1 MMMKVGGKGRQ
12 MDLDAPV
19 SPRDDRRPSPTGPSA
34 ILVDDLTFTYS
45 GQSKPAVERV
55 SFSVERGEIFG
66 LLGPSGAGKS
76 TLQKVLTRQQRRF
89 AGSVQV
95 LGKPLAAW
103 GQDYFEAIG
112 VGFELPNH
120 YVKFTAVENLRFF
133 ASLYRRKSSDPLA
146 LLALVGLKDAAHK
159 KVETFSKGM
168 RMRLNFVRA
177 IQHDPEILF
186 LDEPTAGL
194 DPVNA
199 RIIKGVIAD
208 LRSGGKTIVLTTH
221 NMNDV
226 EQLCDRVSFMVGG
239 RFAALDAP
247 EALKAKYGRR
257 SVRVTHGDGV
267 VETDEFPLDGLA
279 DNPRFHAILKAGA
292 VRTLHSQ
299 EASLDQVFSDVTGT
313 SLDLAQEAA

>member
-1 MMMKVGGKGRQ
+1 MDRQ
-12 MDLDAPV
+12 PEKPALPHPEEKA
-19 SPRDDRRPSPTGPSA
+19 SIA
-34 ILVDDLTFTYS
+34 IAVDGLSFRYP
-45 GQSKPAVERV
+45 GQSAPAVDGV
-55 SFSVERGEIFG
+55 SFVVPRGEIFG

-76 TLQKVLTRQQRRF
+76 SLQKVLTRQQRRF
-89 AGSVQV
+89 DGTASV

-120 YVKFTAVENLRFF
+120 YVKFTAVENLAFF
-133 ASLYRRKSSDPLA
+133 ASLYRRKSRDPME
-146 LLALVGLKDAAHK
+146 LLALVGLEKAAHK
-159 KVETFSKGM
+159 KVETYSKGM

-199 RIIKGVIAD
+199 HNIKRLIAGQ
-208 LRSGGKTIVLTTH
+208 RQQGKTVVLTTH

-226 EQLCDRVSFMVGG
+226 DELCDRISFMVAG

-257 SVRVTHGDGV
+257 MIRVTHGRGT
-267 VETDEFPLDGLA
+267 VEADEFALDGLA
-279 DNPRFHAILKAGA
+279 DNARFQTILRAGA

-313 SLDLAQEAA
+313 SLDAAEQAT

>member
-1 MMMKVGGKGRQ
+1 MDRQ
-12 MDLDAPV
+12 PEKPALPHPEEKASIAIAVDALSFRYP
-19 SPRDDRRPSPTGPSA
+19 
-34 ILVDDLTFTYS
+34 
-45 GQSKPAVERV
+45 GQSAPAVDGV
-55 SFSVERGEIFG
+55 SFVVPRGEIFG

-76 TLQKVLTRQQRRF
+76 SLQKVLTRQQRRF
-89 AGSVQV
+89 DGTASV

-120 YVKFTAVENLRFF
+120 YVKFTAVENLAFF
-133 ASLYRRKSSDPLA
+133 ASLYRRKSRDPME
-146 LLALVGLKDAAHK
+146 LLALVGLEKAAHK
-159 KVETFSKGM
+159 KVETYSKGM

-199 RIIKGVIAD
+199 HNIKRLIAGQ
-208 LRSGGKTIVLTTH
+208 RQQGKTVVLTTH

-226 EQLCDRVSFMVGG
+226 DELCDRISFMVAG

-247 EALKAKYGRR
+247 QALKAKYGRR
-257 SVRVTHGDGV
+257 MIRVTHGRGT
-267 VETDEFPLDGLA
+267 VEADEFPLDGLA
-279 DNPRFHAILKAGA
+279 DNARFQTILRAGA

-313 SLDLAQEAA
+313 SLDAAEQAT

>member
-1 MMMKVGGKGRQ
+1 MAVEQSVVSQRPPSDVGH
-12 MDLDAPV
+12 
-19 SPRDDRRPSPTGPSA
+19 A
-34 ILVDDLTFTYS
+34 IRVENLTFRYP
-45 GQSKPAVERV
+45 GQTKPAVRGV
-55 SFSVERGEIFG
+55 SFSVARGEIFG

-89 AGSVQV
+89 EGSVQV
-95 LGKPLAAW
+95 LGKPLADTA
-103 GQDYFEAIG
+103 QDYFETIG

-120 YVKFTAVENLRFF
+120 YVKFTAIENLRFF
-133 ASLYRRKSSDPLA
+133 ASLYRRKSRDPVE
-146 LLALVGLKDAAHK
+146 LLALVGLQDAAHK

-199 RIIKGVIAD
+199 STIKRVIAD
-208 LRSGGKTIVLTTH
+208 LRRAGKTIVLTTH

-226 EQLCDRVSFMVGG
+226 DQLCDRVSFMVAG

-247 EALKAKYGRR
+247 ETLKAKYGRR
-257 SVRVTHGDGV
+257 TIRITHGGDRI
-267 VETDEFPLDGLA
+267 ETDEFPLDGLA
-279 DNPRFHAILKAGA
+279 DNSQFHSILKAGA

-313 SLDLAQEAA
+313 SLDLAEEAA

>member
-1 MMMKVGGKGRQ
+1 MATEQSVISDRSSPF
-12 MDLDAPV
+12 DA
-19 SPRDDRRPSPTGPSA
+19 GHA
-34 ILVDDLTFTYS
+34 ISVEALTFRYP
-45 GQSKPAVERV
+45 GQTRPAVQGV
-55 SFSVERGEIFG
+55 SFSVARGEIFG

-89 AGSVQV
+89 DGSVQV
-95 LGKPLAAW
+95 LGKPLALW
-103 GQDYFEAIG
+103 GQEYFEAIG

-120 YVKFTAVENLRFF
+120 YVKFTAIENLRFF
-133 ASLYRRKSSDPLA
+133 ASLYKRKSRHPQE
-146 LLALVGLKDAAHK
+146 LLALVGLQNAAHK

-199 RIIKGVIAD
+199 STIKRVIAD
-208 LRSGGKTIVLTTH
+208 LRRAGKTIMLTTH
-221 NMNDV
+221 NMTDV
-226 EQLCDRVSFMVGG
+226 DQLCDRVSFMVAG

-247 EALKAKYGRR
+247 ETLKAKYGRR
-257 SVRVTHGDGV
+257 SVRVTHGNDMT
-267 VETDEFPLDGLA
+267 ETDEFPLDGLA
-279 DNPRFHAILKAGA
+279 DNGRFHAILRAGT

-299 EASLDQVFSDVTGT
+299 EASLDEVFRDVTGT
-313 SLDLAQEAA
+313 SLDVAEGAA

>member
-1 MMMKVGGKGRQ
+1 MIVQPSGTSPCEPLGSE
-12 MDLDAPV
+12 APA
-19 SPRDDRRPSPTGPSA
+19 A
-34 ILVDDLTFTYS
+34 ILVGELTFRYP
-45 GQSKPAVERV
+45 GQTRPAVQGV
-55 SFSVERGEIFG
+55 SFSVARGEIFG

-89 AGSVQV
+89 DGSVRI
-95 LGKPLAAW
+95 LGKPLPAW
-103 GQDYFEAIG
+103 GQDYFETIG

-120 YVKFTAVENLRFF
+120 YVKFTAVENLSFF
-133 ASLYRRKSSDPLA
+133 ASLYRRKSRDPLEM
-146 LLALVGLKDAAHK
+146 LALVGLEAAAHS

-177 IQHDPEILF
+177 IQHDPELLF

-199 RIIKGVIAD
+199 RIVKDIIAD
-208 LRSGGKTIVLTTH
+208 LRRAGKTIVLTTH

-226 EQLCDRVSFMVGG
+226 DQLCDRVSFMVAGK
-239 RFAALDAP
+239 FAAIDAP

-257 SVRVTHGDGV
+257 TIRITHGRDDI
-267 VETDEFPLDGLA
+267 ETDEFPLDGLA
-279 DNPRFHAILKAGA
+279 DNARFHAVLRAGA

-299 EASLDQVFSDVTGT
+299 EASLDQVFADVTGT
-313 SLDLAQEAA
+313 SLDLAGEAA

>member
-1 MMMKVGGKGRQ
+1 MDRQ
-12 MDLDAPV
+12 TEKPTPQSPDAQ
-19 SPRDDRRPSPTGPSA
+19 PSTA
-34 ILVDDLTFTYS
+34 IAVDNLSFRYP
-45 GQSKPAVERV
+45 GQSVPAVDGV
-55 SFSVERGEIFG
+55 SFAVLRGEIFG

-89 AGSVQV
+89 DGAASV

-112 VGFELPNH
+112 VGFEMPNH
-120 YVKFTAVENLRFF
+120 YVKFTAVENLAFF
-133 ASLYRRKSSDPLA
+133 ASLYRRKSRDPME
-146 LLALVGLKDAAHK
+146 LLALVGLEKAAHK
-159 KVETFSKGM
+159 KVETYSKGM

-199 RIIKGVIAD
+199 HNIKRLIAEQ
-208 LRSGGKTIVLTTH
+208 RQQGKTVVLTTH

-226 EQLCDRVSFMVGG
+226 DELCDRISFMVAG

-247 EALKAKYGRR
+247 EILKAKYGRR
-257 SVRVTHGDGV
+257 TIRVTHGRDE

-279 DNPRFHAILKAGA
+279 DDARFQAILRAGA

-313 SLDLAQEAA
+313 SLDAAEQAA

>member
-1 MMMKVGGKGRQ
+1 MGGQTEHATPPRPEALTAIAVE
-12 MDLDAPV
+12 DLSFRYP
-19 SPRDDRRPSPTGPSA
+19 
-34 ILVDDLTFTYS
+34 
-45 GQSKPAVERV
+45 GQSAPAVDGV
-55 SFSVERGEIFG
+55 SFAVSRGEIFG

-89 AGSVQV
+89 DGTASV

-112 VGFELPNH
+112 VGFEMPNH
-120 YVKFTAVENLRFF
+120 YVKFTAVENLAFF
-133 ASLYRRKSSDPLA
+133 ASLYRRKSRDPME
-146 LLALVGLKDAAHK
+146 LLALVGLEKAAHK
-159 KVETFSKGM
+159 KVETYSKGM

-199 RIIKGVIAD
+199 HNIKRLIAGQ
-208 LRSGGKTIVLTTH
+208 RQQGKTVVLTTH

-226 EQLCDRVSFMVGG
+226 DELCDRISFMVAG

-247 EALKAKYGRR
+247 QTLKAKYGRR
-257 SVRVTHGDGV
+257 TVRVTHGCDEV
-267 VETDEFPLDGLA
+267 ATDEFALDELA
-279 DNPRFHAILKAGA
+279 DNARFQAILRAGA

-313 SLDLAQEAA
+313 SLIAAEQAA

>member
-1 MMMKVGGKGRQ
+1 MAVEQSVISQRSPSDVGH
-12 MDLDAPV
+12 
-19 SPRDDRRPSPTGPSA
+19 A
-34 ILVDDLTFTYS
+34 IRVENLTFRYP
-45 GQSKPAVERV
+45 GQTKPAVHGV
-55 SFSVERGEIFG
+55 SFSVARGEIFG

-89 AGSVQV
+89 EGSVQV
-95 LGKPLAAW
+95 LGKPLADTA
-103 GQDYFEAIG
+103 QDYFETIG

-120 YVKFTAVENLRFF
+120 YVKFTAIENLRFF
-133 ASLYRRKSSDPLA
+133 ASLYRRKSRDPLE
-146 LLALVGLKDAAHK
+146 LLALVGLQDAAHK

-199 RIIKGVIAD
+199 STIKRMIAD
-208 LRSGGKTIVLTTH
+208 LRRAGKTIVLTTH

-226 EQLCDRVSFMVGG
+226 DQLCDRVSFMVAG

-247 EALKAKYGRR
+247 ETLKAKYGRR
-257 SVRVTHGDGV
+257 TIRITHGGDRI
-267 VETDEFPLDGLA
+267 ETDEFPLDGLA
-279 DNPRFHAILKAGA
+279 DNSQFHSILKAGA

-313 SLDLAQEAA
+313 SLDLAEEAA

>member
-1 MMMKVGGKGRQ
+1 MGGYATDFSANRSVAATVASTAISVG
-12 MDLDAPV
+12 
-19 SPRDDRRPSPTGPSA
+19 S
-34 ILVDDLTFTYS
+34 LTFRYPGMT
-45 GQSKPAVERV
+45 KPTLHGV
-55 SFSVERGEIFG
+55 SFSVARGEIFG

-76 TLQKVLTRQQRRF
+76 TLLKVLTRQERHF
-89 AGSVQV
+89 SGTVQV
-95 LGKPLAAW
+95 LGKALPSW

-120 YVKFTAVENLRFF
+120 YVKFTAVENLSFF
-133 ASLYRRKSSDPLA
+133 ASLYSRKTRTPLE
-146 LLALVGLKDAAHK
+146 LLALVGLEEAAHK

-199 RIIKGVIAD
+199 GTIKRLITD
-208 LRSGGKTIVLTTH
+208 LRNGGKTIVLTTH

-226 EQLCDRVSFMVGG
+226 DQLCDRVSFMVAG
-239 RFAALDAP
+239 RFAALDSP
-247 EALKAKYGRR
+247 EALKARHGRR
-257 SVRVTHGDGV
+257 SVRVTHGHDP
-267 VETDEFPLDGLA
+267 VETDEFALDELA
-279 DNPRFHAILKAGA
+279 DDARFHAILRAGE

-313 SLDLAQEAA
+313 PLHGLEQAA

>member
-1 MMMKVGGKGRQ
+1 MAPEQINKV
-12 MDLDAPV
+12 
-19 SPRDDRRPSPTGPSA
+19 STGTKENPAA
-34 ILVDDLTFTYS
+34 ILVEDLTFRYP
-45 GQSKPAVERV
+45 GQAAPALDRV
-55 SFSVERGEIFG
+55 SFSVARGEIFG

-76 TLQKVLTRQQRRF
+76 TLQRVLTRQQRRF
-89 AGSVQV
+89 DGLVRV
-95 LGKPLAAW
+95 LGKPLADW
-103 GQDYFEAIG
+103 RQDYFEVIG

-133 ASLYRRKSSDPLA
+133 ASLYRRKSRDPLE
-146 LLALVGLKDAAHK
+146 LLALVGLEHAAHK

-194 DPVNA
+194 DPGNA
-199 RIIKGVIAD
+199 RIVKRIVAD
-208 LRSGGKTIVLTTH
+208 LRRAGKTIVLTTH

-226 EQLCDRVSFMVGG
+226 DQLCDRVSFMVTG

-247 EALKAKYGRR
+247 EALKARCGRR
-257 SVRVTHGDGV
+257 TVRVTHGRDTV
-267 VETDEFPLDGLA
+267 DVDEFPLDGLA
-279 DNPRFHAILKAGA
+279 DNRRFQAILRDGT

-313 SLDLAQEAA
+313 SLDPAEEVA

>member
-1 MMMKVGGKGRQ
+1 MASDRPQ
-12 MDLDAPV
+12 PADAP
-19 SPRDDRRPSPTGPSA
+19 DA
-34 ILVDDLTFTYS
+34 IRVEGLSFQYP
-45 GQSKPAVERV
+45 GQARPAVDEV
-55 SFSVERGEIFG
+55 SFTVARGEIFG

-89 AGSVQV
+89 TGQVQV
-95 LGKPLAAW
+95 LGRPIPAW
-103 GQDYFEAIG
+103 GQAYFEAIG

-120 YVKFTAVENLRFF
+120 YVKFTAAENLRFF
-133 ASLYRRKSSDPLA
+133 ASLYRRQSRDPLA
-146 LLALVGLKDAAHK
+146 LLALVGLRDAAHR

-199 RIIKGVIAD
+199 GTIKRLIAE
-208 LRSGGKTIVLTTH
+208 LRRAGKTILLTTH

-226 EQLCDRVSFMVGG
+226 DQLCDRVSFMVGG

-247 EALKAKYGRR
+247 EVLKARYGRR
-257 SVRVTHGDGV
+257 SLRVTHGRGT
-267 VETDEFPLDGLA
+267 VETEEFPLDGLA
-279 DNPRFHAILKAGA
+279 GNARFQAILRAGEL
-292 VRTLHSQ
+292 RTLHSQ

-313 SLDLAQEAA
+313 SLGHAEDAA

>member
-1 MMMKVGGKGRQ
+1 MDRQ
-12 MDLDAPV
+12 PEKPSL
-19 SPRDDRRPSPTGPSA
+19 SRPEEKASIA
-34 ILVDDLTFTYS
+34 IAVDDLSFRYP
-45 GQSKPAVERV
+45 GQSTPAVDGV
-55 SFSVERGEIFG
+55 SFAVPRGEIFG

-89 AGSVQV
+89 DGGASV

-120 YVKFTAVENLRFF
+120 YVKFTAVENLAFF
-133 ASLYRRKSSDPLA
+133 ASLYKHKSRDPME
-146 LLALVGLKDAAHK
+146 LLALVGLEKAAHK
-159 KVETFSKGM
+159 KVETYSKGM

-199 RIIKGVIAD
+199 HNIKRLIAGQ
-208 LRSGGKTIVLTTH
+208 RQQGKTVVLTTH

-226 EQLCDRVSFMVGG
+226 DELCDRISFMVAG

-247 EALKAKYGRR
+247 QTLKAKYGRR
-257 SVRVTHGDGV
+257 TVRVTHGRDDE

-279 DNPRFHAILKAGA
+279 DDARFQSILRAGA

-313 SLDLAQEAA
+313 SLDAAEQAT

>member
-1 MMMKVGGKGRQ
+1 MASEQ
-12 MDLDAPV
+12 P
-19 SPRDDRRPSPTGPSA
+19 DDRSTATQENSVA
-34 ILVDDLTFTYS
+34 IQVEGLTFRYP
-45 GQSKPAVERV
+45 GQAAPALDRV
-55 SFSVERGEIFG
+55 SFSVARGEIFG

-76 TLQKVLTRQQRRF
+76 TLQRVLTRQQRRF
-89 AGSVQV
+89 DGLVRV
-95 LGKPLAAW
+95 LGKPLADW
-103 GQDYFEAIG
+103 RQDYFEVIG

-133 ASLYRRKSSDPLA
+133 ASLYRRKSRDPLQ
-146 LLALVGLKDAAHK
+146 LLALVGLEHAAHK

-199 RIIKGVIAD
+199 RIVKRIVAD
-208 LRSGGKTIVLTTH
+208 LRRAGKTIVLTTH

-226 EQLCDRVSFMVGG
+226 DQLCDRVSFMVAG
-239 RFAALDAP
+239 RFAAVAAP
-247 EALKAKYGRR
+247 EALKARYGRR
-257 SVRVTHGDGV
+257 TVRVTHGRDTV
-267 VETDEFPLDGLA
+267 DVDEFPLDGLA
-279 DNPRFHAILKAGA
+279 DNTRFQAILKDGA

-313 SLDLAQEAA
+313 SLDPAEEVA

>member
-1 MMMKVGGKGRQ
+1 MGRN
-12 MDLDAPV
+12 APHLAAN
-19 SPRDDRRPSPTGPSA
+19 PGAELA
-34 ILVDDLTFTYS
+34 ITPAAISVEALTFRYR
-45 GQSKPAVERV
+45 GQAKPAVDGV
-55 SFSVERGEIFG
+55 SFSVGRGEIFG

-76 TLQKVLTRQQRRF
+76 TLQKVLTRQERHF
-89 AGSVQV
+89 DGTVEV
-95 LGKPLAAW
+95 LGKALPLW

-120 YVKFTAVENLRFF
+120 YVKFTAVENLKFF
-133 ASLYRRKSSDPLA
+133 ASLYARKSRDPME

-177 IQHDPEILF
+177 IQHDPEVLF

-199 RIIKGVIAD
+199 GIVKRLIAG
-208 LRSGGKTIVLTTH
+208 LRSEGKTVVLTTH

-226 EQLCDRVSFMVGG
+226 DQLCDRVSFMVNG
-239 RFAALDAP
+239 RFAALDSP
-247 EALKAKYGRR
+247 EALKARFGRR
-257 SVRVTHGDGV
+257 TVRVTHGHDP
-267 VETDEFPLDGLA
+267 VETDEFALDGLA
-279 DNPRFHAILKAGA
+279 DDERFHAILRAGA

-313 SLDLAQEAA
+313 RLDGSEQAA

>member
-1 MMMKVGGKGRQ
+1 MAAAASSEQRHLWEAASCTIRVE
-12 MDLDAPV
+12 DLAF
-19 SPRDDRRPSPTGPSA
+19 RYHGQDR
-34 ILVDDLTFTYS
+34 
-45 GQSKPAVERV
+45 PAVDGV
-55 SFSVERGEIFG
+55 SFSVTRGEIFG

-76 TLQKVLTRQQRRF
+76 TLQRLLTRQQRRF
-89 AGSVQV
+89 DGTVEV

-103 GQDYFEAIG
+103 GQDYFEIIG

-120 YVKFTAVENLRFF
+120 YVKFTAVENLGFF
-133 ASLYRRKSSDPLA
+133 ASLYTRKSRDPLE
-146 LLALVGLKDAAHK
+146 LLALVGLENAAHK

-168 RMRLNFVRA
+168 RMRLSFVRA

-199 RIIKGVIAD
+199 RTIKRMIAD
-208 LRSGGKTIVLTTH
+208 LRDAGKTIVLTTH

-226 EQLCDRVSFMVGG
+226 DQLCDRVSFMVAG

-257 SVRVTHGDGV
+257 TVRITHGRDR
-267 VETDEFPLDGLA
+267 VETEEFPLEGLA
-279 DNPRFHAILKAGA
+279 DHAQFHAILRAGA

-299 EASLDQVFSDVTGT
+299 EASLDQVFSDVTGA
-313 SLDLAQEAA
+313 SLGLAEEAA

>member
-1 MMMKVGGKGRQ
+1 MATGASG
-12 MDLDAPV
+12 V
-19 SPRDDRRPSPTGPSA
+19 SSEHHLGSAPSA
-34 ILVDDLTFTYS
+34 IRVEGLAFRYP
-45 GQSKPAVERV
+45 GQDKPAVDGV
-55 SFSVERGEIFG
+55 SFSVAPGEIFG

-76 TLQKVLTRQQRRF
+76 TLQKLLTRQQRRF
-89 AGSVQV
+89 DGVVQV

-103 GQDYFEAIG
+103 GQDYFESIG

-120 YVKFTAVENLRFF
+120 YVKFTAVENLKFF
-133 ASLYRRKSSDPLA
+133 ASLYKRKSRDPLE
-146 LLALVGLKDAAHK
+146 LLTLVGLQNAAHK

-199 RIIKGVIAD
+199 RTIKRIIAD
-208 LRSGGKTIVLTTH
+208 LRGAGKTVVLTTH

-226 EQLCDRVSFMVGG
+226 DQLCDRVSFMVAG

-247 EALKAKYGRR
+247 EVLKAKFGRR
-257 SVRVTHGDGV
+257 TVRITHGRDR
-267 VETDEFPLDGLA
+267 VETDELPLDDLA
-279 DNPRFHAILKAGA
+279 DNARFHAILKAGA

-299 EASLDQVFSDVTGT
+299 EASLDQVFSDVTGA
-313 SLDLAQEAA
+313 SLGLAEEAP

>member
-1 MMMKVGGKGRQ
+1 MAVEQSVISHRS
-12 MDLDAPV
+12 
-19 SPRDDRRPSPTGPSA
+19 SPSDVRHA
-34 ILVDDLTFTYS
+34 IRVENLTFRYP
-45 GQSKPAVERV
+45 GQTKPAVQEV
-55 SFSVERGEIFG
+55 SFSVARGEIFG

-89 AGSVQV
+89 EGSVQV
-95 LGKPLAAW
+95 LGKPLADRA
-103 GQDYFEAIG
+103 QDYFETIG

-120 YVKFTAVENLRFF
+120 YVKFTAIENLRFF
-133 ASLYRRKSSDPLA
+133 ASLYRRKSRDPLE
-146 LLALVGLKDAAHK
+146 LLALVGLRDAAHK

-199 RIIKGVIAD
+199 STIKRVIAD
-208 LRSGGKTIVLTTH
+208 LRRAGKTVVLTTH

-226 EQLCDRVSFMVGG
+226 DQLCDRVSFMVAG

-247 EALKAKYGRR
+247 ETLKAKYGRR
-257 SVRVTHGDGV
+257 TIRITHGDDRI
-267 VETDEFPLDGLA
+267 ETDEFPLDGLA
-279 DNPRFHAILKAGA
+279 DNSQFHAILKAGA

-313 SLDLAQEAA
+313 WLDLAEEAA

>member
-1 MMMKVGGKGRQ
+1 
-12 MDLDAPV
+12 MDGYVTGSAAN
-19 SPRDDRRPSPTGPSA
+19 PSVTLTTNLPA
-34 ILVDDLTFTYS
+34 ISVDSLTFRYP
-45 GQSKPAVERV
+45 GMAKPAVDGV
-55 SFSVERGEIFG
+55 SFSVARGEIFG

-76 TLQKVLTRQQRRF
+76 TLQKVLTRQERHF
-89 AGSVQV
+89 DGSVEV
-95 LGKPLAAW
+95 LGKPLPLW

-120 YVKFTAVENLRFF
+120 YVKFTAVENLQFF
-133 ASLYRRKSSDPLA
+133 ASLYTQKSRDPLE
-146 LLALVGLKDAAHK
+146 LLARVGLKDAAHK

-199 RIIKGVIAD
+199 GTIKRLIAE
-208 LRSGGKTIVLTTH
+208 LRNKGKTIVLTTH

-226 EQLCDRVSFMVGG
+226 DQLCDRVSFVVAG
-239 RFAALDAP
+239 RFAALDSP
-247 EALKAKYGRR
+247 EALKARYGRR
-257 SVRVTHGDGV
+257 TVRVTHGHDP
-267 VETDEFPLDGLA
+267 VETDEFPLDGLVDEA
-279 DNPRFHAILKAGA
+279 RFHAILKAGA

-313 SLDLAQEAA
+313 SLLGLEQTA

>member
-1 MMMKVGGKGRQ
+1 MAAEQSVISHRSSPSDVGH
-12 MDLDAPV
+12 
-19 SPRDDRRPSPTGPSA
+19 A
-34 ILVDDLTFTYS
+34 IRVENLTFRYP
-45 GQSKPAVERV
+45 GQTKPAVQGV
-55 SFSVERGEIFG
+55 SFSVARGEIFG

-89 AGSVQV
+89 EGSVQV
-95 LGKPLAAW
+95 LGKPLADRA
-103 GQDYFEAIG
+103 QDYFETIG

-120 YVKFTAVENLRFF
+120 YVKFTAIENLRFF
-133 ASLYRRKSSDPLA
+133 ASLYRRKSRDPLE
-146 LLALVGLKDAAHK
+146 LLALVGLRDAAHK

-199 RIIKGVIAD
+199 STIKRVIAN
-208 LRSGGKTIVLTTH
+208 LRRAGKTVVLTTH

-226 EQLCDRVSFMVGG
+226 DQLCDRVSFMVAG
-239 RFAALDAP
+239 RFAALDSP
-247 EALKAKYGRR
+247 ETLKAKYGRR
-257 SVRVTHGDGV
+257 TIRITHGDDWI
-267 VETDEFPLDGLA
+267 ETDEFPLDGLA
-279 DNPRFHAILKAGA
+279 DNSQFHAILKAGA

-299 EASLDQVFSDVTGT
+299 EASLDQVFSDITGT
-313 SLDLAQEAA
+313 SLDLAEEAA

>member
-1 MMMKVGGKGRQ
+1 MAPEQINKV
-12 MDLDAPV
+12 
-19 SPRDDRRPSPTGPSA
+19 STGTKENPAA
-34 ILVDDLTFTYS
+34 ILVEDLTFRYP
-45 GQSKPAVERV
+45 GQAAPALDRV
-55 SFSVERGEIFG
+55 SFSVARGEIFG

-76 TLQKVLTRQQRRF
+76 TLQRVLTRQQRRF
-89 AGSVQV
+89 DGVVRV
-95 LGKPLAAW
+95 LGKPLADW
-103 GQDYFEAIG
+103 RQDYFEVIG

-133 ASLYRRKSSDPLA
+133 ASLYRRKSRDPLE
-146 LLALVGLKDAAHK
+146 LLALVGLEYAAHK

-199 RIIKGVIAD
+199 RIVKRIVAD
-208 LRSGGKTIVLTTH
+208 LRRAGKTIVLTTH

-226 EQLCDRVSFMVGG
+226 DQLCDRVSFMVTG

-247 EALKAKYGRR
+247 ETLKARYGRR
-257 SVRVTHGDGV
+257 TVRVTHGRDTV
-267 VETDEFPLDGLA
+267 DVDEFPLDGLA
-279 DNPRFHAILKAGA
+279 DNRRFQAILRDGT

-313 SLDLAQEAA
+313 SLDPAEEVA

>member
-1 MMMKVGGKGRQ
+1 MRRRAP
-12 MDLDAPV
+12 DLPSDRSAAP
-19 SPRDDRRPSPTGPSA
+19 A
-34 ILVDDLTFTYS
+34 ITPAAIRVENLTFRYH
-45 GQSKPAVERV
+45 GQAKPAVDGV
-55 SFSVERGEIFG
+55 GFSVAHGEIFG

-89 AGSVQV
+89 EGAVEV
-95 LGKPLAAW
+95 LGKPLPSW

-133 ASLYRRKSSDPLA
+133 ASLYKRKSRDPLE
-146 LLALVGLKDAAHK
+146 LLALVGLADAANK

-194 DPVNA
+194 DPINA
-199 RIIKGVIAD
+199 GIIKRLIAD
-208 LRSGGKTIVLTTH
+208 LRRAGKTVVLTTH

-226 EQLCDRVSFMVGG
+226 DELCDRVSFMVTG

-257 SVRVTHGDGV
+257 TVRITHGRDV
-267 VETDEFPLDGLA
+267 AETDEFPLDGLA
-279 DNPRFHAILKAGA
+279 DDARFLAILRAGA

-313 SLDLAQEAA
+313 SLDHVEEAA